1 MADVTVTL
9 TALTMDGLPAVDPH
23 VTVQIREVAPFQRA
37 LNTVRISDFEGDGQ
51 FGLKLPDGA
60 NPTWSVGPGFSR
72 YVPVGAN
79 FFLPLAEPDPK
90 FNFQLTRLPSA
101 WKPKFT
107 PFIALSSPRF
117 DAFKAVV
124 DVSHSVDLKSGP
136 PVGDL
141 AANYDAIDNNAQILA
156 KTALLNLYSVLC
168 EEKDPVG
175 KVAWF
180 SYVRTIVRLDE
191 ERFLAEVDKALYTNV
206 LTILTGLHGAFA
218 DQGYSTEPPEDQAL
232 HTPNIPPQ
240 YDFATNLV
248 QMITL
253 KIAYEQGD
261 VQLTVSLLNSVDG
274 PIYLLDCDMDEHLD
288 ILAHAVDIA
297 EHVQTGGTN
306 PLLMHE
312 YIVRKS
318 AREAA
323 DGVSTVDLGYVLV

>member
-1 MADVTVTL
+1 MSDITVTL
-9 TALTMDGLPAVDPH
+9 SALTTDGLPAIDPH
-23 VTVQIREVAPFQRA
+23 VTIQVREVAPFQRA
-37 LNTVRISDFEGDGQ
+37 LNGVTINDFDGDAQ
-51 FGLKLPDGA
+51 FGLALPDGA
-60 NPTWSVGPGFSR
+60 NPTWSVGPSFSR

-79 FFLPLAEPDPK
+79 FFFPVAEPKPT

-101 WKPKFT
+101 WKPRFT
-107 PFIALSSPRF
+107 PYVALSSPRF

-124 DVSHSVDLKSGP
+124 NVSHSVDLKSGP

-141 AANYDAIDNNAQILA
+141 AADYDAIDNNAQILA
-156 KTALLNLYSVLC
+156 KTALLNLYSVMC
-168 EEKDPVG
+168 EEQDPIG
-175 KVAWF
+175 KVPWF
-180 SYVRTIVRLDE
+180 TYVRTIVRLDQ

-240 YDFATNLV
+240 YDFSTNLV

-261 VQLTVSLLNSVDG
+261 VQLTVSLLNSARG
-274 PIYLLDCDMDEHLD
+274 QIYLLDCDMDEHLD

-297 EHVQTGGTN
+297 EHIQNGGTH
-306 PLLMHE
+306 PYLMHE

-318 AREAA
+318 ARQAG
-323 DGVSTVDLGYVLV
+323 GVSTVDLGYVLV